1 MVYIEGLGVKR
12 VHFRNSLQPSSSR
25 SSLQVRGKNM
35 TQKLSLNET
44 LQVLITD
51 EVMKLLGLGL
61 THWSRQGI
69 HNFIKKGTQ
78 HFADLFAVL
87 DAEIGP
93 YGLTQAVRRLLPNFI
108 AGCYH
113 HGTSH
118 VPSTGPLL
126 VTSNHP
132 GAAEAMTILAL
143 LQRDDV
149 KIVISGIPFLTALS
163 NVQQH
168 FIRVTSDLATRS
180 LAIREIISHL
190 KNSGAVIIFPT
201 GHMTPDPEL
210 TPDMALVF
218 EDWSQSIAL
227 ILRRVPGVKLLMTV
241 ISGVIEPRF
250 LRSPLCKL
258 RKSKRH
264 QQILAEFM
272 QIIWQ
277 MMHPATTTITPRV
290 TFMPPISGSTLAEFG
305 HIKGMDARMGLHTA
319 ILSKAAEALIHHI
332 SVRDDAVYATF
343 P

>member
-1 MVYIEGLGVKR
+1 M
-12 VHFRNSLQPSSSR
+12 
-25 SSLQVRGKNM
+25 
-35 TQKLSLNET
+35 
-44 LQVLITD
+44 
-51 EVMKLLGLGL
+51 LGLGL

-93 YGLTQAVRRLLPNFI
+93 YGLTQAVRRLLPNFL

-118 VPSTGPLL
+118 IPPTGPLL

-132 GAAEAMTILAL
+132 GAADALTITAL
-143 LQRDDV
+143 LQRNDV
-149 KIVISGIPFLTALS
+149 KIVISDIPFLTALA
-163 NVQQH
+163 NAQQH
-168 FIRVTSDLATRS
+168 FIRVTRDFGTRS
-180 LAIREIISHL
+180 LVIREIISHL
-190 KNSGAVIIFPT
+190 KNSGAVLIFPT
-201 GHMTPDPEL
+201 GHTTPDPEL
-210 TPDMALVF
+210 TPDVDLVY
-218 EDWSQSIAL
+218 EDWSQSISL
-227 ILRRVPGVKLLMTV
+227 ILRRVPRTNLLMTV

-277 MMHPATTTITPRV
+277 MMHPATTITTPRV
-290 TFMPPISGSTLAEFG
+290 TFMPPVTGNDLVEFG
-305 HIKGMDARMGLHTA
+305 HFRGMDTRMGLHTA
-319 ILSKAAEALIHHI
+319 ILRKAAEALLHHI
-332 SVRDDAVYATF
+332 SVRDDAVYATY